1 MFGLLEGR
9 LQASAQGVTCTT
21 YRSTPADREGGF
33 QEDTWASSIASLRI
47 ALAELTDRDRFA
59 LQGEET
65 AADFRA
71 VATKG
76 SDVVKSDG
84 LWISASAP
92 HHAGKKFKVLA
103 AREPEGAYLRLLL
116 QEEPELKFT

>member
-1 MFGLLEGR
+1 MFGLVEGR
-9 LQASAQGVTCTT
+9 LQASAQGVACTT
-21 YRSTPADREGGF
+21 YRDASSTEPGGF
-33 QEDTWASSIASLRI
+33 APASWTETLTGLKI

-76 SDVVKSDG
+76 SDVIKSDG
-84 LWISASAP
+84 IQIGASAP

-103 AREPEGAYLRLLL
+103 SREPEGQYLRLFL
-116 QEEPELKFT
+116 EEQPTLAFT